1 MMEALDN
8 RVWKMWGRASIYLA
22 TSLSFL
28 ASTRRAPPPHYC
40 TKSGDGDVV
49 AIESLSEPVG

>member
-8 RVWKMWGRASIYLA
+8 RVWKMWGRPSIYLA

-28 ASTRRAPPPHYC
+28 ASTRRAPPPQYC
-40 TKSGDGDVV
+40 TKSGDVV